1 MSLPLDVGNKPN
13 SSPKNAEDFS
23 LEEEYWSDENQ
34 DCMDALMWEA
44 GQARAGWAGSWGK

>member
-34 DCMDALMWEA
+34 DCMDALMIYLKA
-44 GQARAGWAGSWGK
+44 GISLEC